1 MAETD
6 IAVIGAG
13 PTGRGIASLAAA
25 LGLGVTLFERGPMA
39 GEVPDAGI
47 AQAALRAAASRC
59 AAGAPLPDW
68 PALRARLAAAD
79 ADAAPEATQARFE
92 GMGVEVVRAAARF
105 ASADTIA
112 AGGREWRFR
121 RALLA
126 TGSTPVVP
134 ALEGLET
141 LPYLTADTVHALE
154 ERPSHLVVLGGE
166 AVGLEMAQAFVRLG
180 ARCTVVAPARIAPAA
195 GAELAEGLAR
205 ALRRDGVVLIEGV
218 EAIRAQRHAGGLAL
232 HLSDGAMVEGSHLL
246 LALGRTPHLVGLDLA
261 AAGVASASPAV
272 DGALRLAGNRRI
284 WAAGGV
290 VGRSGT
296 GDLGILARTM
306 LFRVPGM
313 PAAPTPLR
321 AIRTEP
327 ALVEIGAAGEADETL
342 RWPLADTARGAAEGT
357 EGLVTLRVD
366 RRGRLSAAGLLAP
379 GGLEMAGMLALAIGR
394 PVSELAGAA
403 LPYPTLSAAIARA
416 ALEHRAPDL
425 ARPSVRWLAGIAK
438 RLP

>member
-13 PTGRGIASLAAA
+13 PTGRGIAGLAAA

-39 GEVPDAGI
+39 GEAPDPRI
-47 AQAALRAAASRC
+47 AQAALRAAANRC
-59 AAGAPLPDW
+59 AAGTPVPDW

-79 ADAAPEATQARFE
+79 ADAAPEATPARFE
-92 GMGVEVVRAAARF
+92 GMGVAVVRAAARF
-105 ASADTIA
+105 AAPDTVA

-121 RALLA
+121 RALVA
-126 TGSTPVVP
+126 TGSTPLVP

-141 LPYLTADTVHALE
+141 LPYRTADTIHALE

-166 AVGLEMAQAFVRLG
+166 GVGLEMAQAFARLG
-180 ARCTVVAPARIAPAA
+180 ARCTLVAPDGLAP
-195 GAELAEGLAR
+195 GADPDLASGLAR
-205 ALRRDGVVLIEGV
+205 ALRRDGVAVV
-218 EAIRAQRHAGGLAL
+218 ERVAVARAERRATGLAL
-232 HLSDGAMVEGSHLL
+232 RLADGREVEGSHLL
-246 LALGRTPHLVGLDLA
+246 LALGRVPHLTGLDLA
-261 AAGVASASPAV
+261 AAGVAAAHPAV
-272 DGALRLAGNRRI
+272 DSALRVAGNRRV
-284 WAAGGV
+284 WAAGGAA
-290 VGRSGT
+290 GRSGT
-296 GDLGILARTM
+296 GDLGVLARTM
-306 LFRVPGM
+306 LFRLPGT
-313 PAAPTPLR
+313 PPAPTPLR

-327 ALVEIGAAGEADETL
+327 ALVEIGAPGEGDEIL
-342 RWPLADTARGAAEGT
+342 RWPLADTARGAAEGV

-366 RRGRLSAAGLLAP
+366 RRGRLTAAGLLAP
-379 GGLEMAGMLALAIGR
+379 GGLEMAGMLALAVGR
-394 PVSELAGAA
+394 PVSALAGAA